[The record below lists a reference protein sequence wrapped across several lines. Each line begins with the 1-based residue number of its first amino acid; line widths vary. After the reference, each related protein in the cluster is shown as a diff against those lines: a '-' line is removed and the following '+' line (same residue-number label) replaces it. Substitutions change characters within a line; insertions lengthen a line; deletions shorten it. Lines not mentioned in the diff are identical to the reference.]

1 MFQAGRCNL
10 LAAGQAI
17 TPFAF
22 VEPLQGSL
30 DTLPFR
36 LPSSLRRKGHGL
48 DLHGVD
54 PREPTHAVL
63 IKLHRCPVDGADP
76 VFLAEF
82 LSSPEKSLPC
92 SRLVHEPSLS
102 TEQQDRQ
109 GKAANHGSSGAADD
123 HAAKRRVA
131 ISAHH

>member
-92 SRLVHEPSLS
+92 SRLVH
-102 TEQQDRQ
+102 DRACQ
-109 GKAANHGSSGAADD
+109 RNSRTGKARPRIMAVVVLPTIMLRSGEWP
-123 HAAKRRVA
+123 
-131 ISAHH
+131 